1 MSRGFTIPHILS
13 KQDLIQVV
21 LDSIQVSGWSYTL
34 PHGSD
39 YTLPV
44 EISVTNGTETQTII
58 VYIWNISH
66 GGRGRSAEEFRIQIK
81 GSPPLRVGNNFKTL
95 LLGWFDQDKVFAAF
109 DAYKHRNFTGYS
121 PSVQVPRGTL
131 DLAAIQPFAFHT
143 KEINEGKEVV
153 VAFTSP
159 YIMEYINDL
168 YPQYHAQ
175 FAQGISNAEAETIET
190 CPLDQEIPDSELNKL
205 PAERQ
210 TAIVTMSIKVRE
222 RRFQRN
228 VWTVYHHGICA
239 ICGLQ
244 ANLTEAAHIIPVRGR
259 GTDEIIN
266 GIQLCRNHHKA
277 FDDGL
282 IAVSPSYIIIL
293 NTTLADKLIASKQ
306 DSELKSFIDKSR
318 IGQQIFLPI
327 DSKFY
332 PKKEYLVKN
341 CELKGIQPTLV

>member
-1 MSRGFTIPHILS
+1 MPRGATVAHILS
-13 KQDLIQVV
+13 REELLHKV

-34 PHGSD
+34 SRGSD
-39 YTLPV
+39 YALPV
-44 EISVTNGTETQTII
+44 EISITNGTETQTIL

-66 GGRGRSAEEFRIQIK
+66 GGRGRSAEEYRIQIK
-81 GSPPLRVGNNFKTL
+81 GTPPLRTGNKYKTL
-95 LLGWFDQDKVFAAF
+95 LLGWFDEDKVFAAF
-109 DAYKHRNFTGYS
+109 DAYKHRNFTGLS
-121 PSVQVPRGTL
+121 PSVQVPIGTL
-131 DLAAIQPFAFHT
+131 NLATTQSFAFHT

-175 FAQGISNAEAETIET
+175 FAQGISSIEAETIET
-190 CPLDQEIPDSELNKL
+190 CPLDMDIPDSELNRL

-222 RRFQRN
+222 RKFQRN

-244 ANLTEAAHIIPVRGR
+244 ANLTEAAHIIPVSGS
-259 GTDEIIN
+259 GTDEIVN

-282 IAVSPSYIIIL
+282 IAVSPNYTILL
-293 NTTLADKLIASKQ
+293 NTALADKLVASGQ
-306 DSELKSFIDKSR
+306 DSELKSFVEKSR
-318 IGQQIFLPI
+318 VGQEIFLP
-327 DSKFY
+327 SGSRFY
-332 PKKEYLVKN
+332 PKKEYLAKN

>member
-1 MSRGFTIPHILS
+1 MSRRFTIHHVLS
-13 KQDLIQVV
+13 KEELIQLV
-21 LDSIQVSGWSYTL
+21 LDGIRDSGWSHTL

-44 EISVTNGTETQTII
+44 EISITNGTENQTIL

-66 GGRGRSAEEFRIQIK
+66 GGKGRSREEYRIQLK
-81 GSPPLRVGNNFKTL
+81 GNPPLRTGSRFKTL

-121 PSVQVPRGTL
+121 PSVQVPIGTL
-131 DLAAIQPFAFHT
+131 NLATTPPFSFHT
-143 KEINEGKEVV
+143 KEIIEGKEVV
-153 VAFTSP
+153 VAFTQP

-168 YPQYHAQ
+168 YPQYHAR
-175 FAQGISNAEAETIET
+175 FAQGISTAEAETIET
-190 CPLDQEIPDSELNKL
+190 CPLDRDIPDTELNRL

-210 TAIVTMSIKVRE
+210 TAIVTMSVKVRE
-222 RRFQRN
+222 RKFQRN

-244 ANLTEAAHIIPVRGR
+244 ANLTEAAHIIPVSGT
-259 GTDEIIN
+259 GTDEIVN

-282 IAVSPSYIIIL
+282 IAVSPSYTIIL
-293 NTTLADKLIASKQ
+293 NNKLADRLVASGQ
-306 DSELKSFIDKSR
+306 DSELRSFIDKSR
-318 IGQQIFLPI
+318 IGQQIFLPF
-327 DSKFY
+327 DSRFY
-332 PKKEYLVKN
+332 PKKEYLAEN
-341 CELKGIQPTLV
+341 CRLKGIQPTLA